1 MRRWPAAGCPAPW
14 SEGALRVL
22 QERYPALLEQQGRP
36 RGRTRPVGVASVL
49 TTSAGA
55 GGVLM
60 SSIGVWGK
68 SDLAVGIGAVGGAG
82 LGAGLSGLWLANR
95 PLSNGQALRYGS
107 DTAWGITGGV
117 LAQYTLFGDNST
129 GSAKGGAAAMRALGA
144 TAGVLSGA
152 LQIRSHDPKPIDV
165 LEQDLLG
172 GLGLGLG
179 MTIGTAAARP
189 PGWGKWPRGG
199 GRRPRGRGGG
209 PGGGQ
214 PGERLLGT
222 R

>member
-1 MRRWPAAGCPAPW
+1 
-14 SEGALRVL
+14 
-22 QERYPALLEQQGRP
+22 
-36 RGRTRPVGVASVL
+36 
-49 TTSAGA
+49 
-55 GGVLM
+55 M

-82 LGAGLSGLWLANR
+82 LGAGLSGLWLSNQ

-129 GSAKGGAAAMRALGA
+129 GSAEGGAAAMRALGA

-152 LQIRSHDPKPIDV
+152 LQVRDRNPDPIDV

-179 MTIGTAAARP
+179 MTIGTTASSGYRRGADSRAVAGGGLAGAAAGLVVGSLVSPTWEPDRADI
-189 PGWGKWPRGG
+189 
-199 GRRPRGRGGG
+199 
-209 PGGGQ
+209 
-214 PGERLLGT
+214 
-222 R
+222 